1 MTPRAPRRILATAT
15 AILATTALAA
25 CGTSGPSTSP
35 LSAQDNTDFVGGCTH
50 TGAKAALC
58 ECIYTQLTV
67 KQGYTSE
74 AKLNTL
80 TKDATTYKGAVV
92 RAALAC
98 KTA

>member
-1 MTPRAPRRILATAT
+1 MTPRAPRRLAAAAT

-25 CGTSGPSTSP
+25 CGSSAPSTSP
-35 LSAQDNTDFVGGCTH
+35 LSAQDHTDFVGGCTH

-58 ECIYTQLTV
+58 ECVYTQLTV

-74 AKLNTL
+74 AKLTVL
-80 TKDATTYKGAVV
+80 TKDTAKYHGAVV